1 MDMKMWTT
9 FLHPFAW
16 IYGEIMVLRNYLF
29 DKGVL
34 KSHLIEQSSIAVG
47 NLSAGGTGK
56 SVAIDYLISHFK
68 ANFSLAVISRG
79 YKRSTKGVVIA
90 SKRSTAEILGDEPFQ
105 FFSKHPEIQVLVAE
119 KRLQALDAI
128 QTLEKKPEVL
138 LFDDL
143 LQHRYLI
150 PKVMILTTTYAQP
163 YFEDSLLPL
172 GQLREA
178 PKGARRAEVIL
189 VTKCPNDLNL
199 EQQERIRNNIN
210 PLKNQALFFTK
221 IEYSKKILNHK
232 HSKPLTS
239 FSSPF
244 LLITG
249 VANPTPLLEHLQEN
263 KIPFSHLEFP
273 DHHVFKPNEIENI
286 KKQQQGR
293 TLLTTEKDFGRL
305 QPYFALGEVYY
316 LPIKMS
322 FLSKEEEEAFL
333 KLLYRKA
340 ITV

>member
-9 FLHPFAW
+9 FLHPSAW
-16 IYGEIMVLRNYLF
+16 IYGKMTVLRNYLF
-29 DKGVL
+29 DKGFL

-47 NLSAGGTGK
+47 NLSVGGTGK
-56 SVAIDYLISHFK
+56 SVVIDYLISHFK
-68 ANFSLAVISRG
+68 VNFSLAVISRG

-90 SKRSTAEILGDEPFQ
+90 SKRSTAATLGDEPFQ
-105 FFSKHPEIQVLVAE
+105 FFSKHPEIQMIVAE
-119 KRLQALDAI
+119 KRLHALEAI
-128 QTLEKKPEVL
+128 QTLERKPEVL

-143 LQHRYLI
+143 MQHRYLI
-150 PKVMILTTTYAQP
+150 PKLMILTTTYAQP

-172 GQLREA
+172 GRLREA
-178 PKGARRAEVIL
+178 PQGARRAQVIL

-221 IEYSKKILNHK
+221 IEYNKKILNHK

-239 FSSPF
+239 FGSPF

-249 VANPTPLLEHLQEN
+249 VANPTPLLEHLQEE
-263 KIPFSHLEFP
+263 KIQFSHLEFP
-273 DHHVFKPNEIENI
+273 DHHVFKPHEIENI

-293 TLLTTEKDFGRL
+293 TILTTEKDFGRL
-305 QPYFALGEVYY
+305 HPYFTLGEVYY
-316 LPIKMS
+316 LPIKMG
-322 FLSKEEEEAFL
+322 FLIKKEEEEFL
-333 KLLYRKA
+333 KLLHSKA